1 MADWYDEA
9 RKYIKTKVT
18 SSDNSFGGL
27 MAAWF
32 RAGAPNNASGAV
44 VITPQVEPAAA
55 TSTYNAADFNGL
67 VAKLVAAGV
76 LTSA

>member
-9 RKYIKTKVT
+9 RKFIKTKVT

-32 RAGAPNNASGAV
+32 RAGAPSNASGAV
-44 VITPQVEPAAA
+44 ITPQS
-55 TSTYNAADFNGL
+55 STGITDVPGL
-67 VAKLVAAGV
+67 IVALKAAGV
-76 LTSA
+76 LT

>member
-9 RKYIKTKVT
+9 RKFIKTKVT
-18 SSDNSFGGL
+18 TSDNSFGGL

-32 RAGAPNNASGAV
+32 RAGAPSSGATV
-44 VITPQVEPAAA
+44 TPQTQPAAA
-55 TSTYNAADFNGL
+55 GGTYNAADFNGL

-76 LTSA
+76 LT

>member
-9 RKYIKTKVT
+9 RKFIKTKVT
-18 SSDNSFGGL
+18 TNDNSFGGL

-32 RAGAPNNASGAV
+32 RAGAPSNASGAV
-44 VITPQVEPAAA
+44 ITPQAQPAAA
-55 TSTYNAADFNGL
+55 GATYAASDFNGL

-76 LTSA
+76 LT